1 MSGESPDFVFDT
13 NVLVSAALFPTSI
26 PSRSLHVAR
35 STGILLL
42 SGDTLRE
49 LEAVLARSK
58 FDHYLDERLRF
69 EFLELLKRA
78 FTMVEIVERIAACRD
93 PRDDKFLEVAV
104 NGRARW
110 IVTGDSDLL
119 SLDPFKD
126 IRIVTP
132 ARMLEGPSAAGS
144 RRS

>member
-1 MSGESPDFVFDT
+1 MGGDPPGFVFDT

-26 PSRSLHVAR
+26 PSRSLHAAR
-35 STGILLL
+35 LAGILLL

-49 LEAVLARSK
+49 VEAVLARSK
-58 FDHYLDERLRF
+58 FDLYLDERLRF

-78 FTMVEIVERIAACRD
+78 STMVEIAERIAACRD
-93 PRDDKFLEVAV
+93 PRDDQFLEVAV
-104 NGRARW
+104 NGRAAW

-119 SLDPFKD
+119 SLDPFRD

-132 ARMLEGPSAAGS
+132 AQMLEDPSTAGV
-144 RRS
+144 R

>member
-1 MSGESPDFVFDT
+1 MSGDPQAFVFDT
-13 NVLVSAALFPTSI
+13 NVLGSAALFPTSV

-35 STGILLL
+35 STGLLLL

-49 LEAVLARSK
+49 IEAVLARSK
-58 FDHYLDERLRF
+58 FDHYLDEGLRF

-78 FTMVEIVERIAACRD
+78 SIMVEIVERIAACRD
-93 PRDDKFLEVAV
+93 PRDDQFLEVAV
-104 NGRARW
+104 NGRAAW

-119 SLDPFKD
+119 SLDPFRD

-132 ARMLEGPSAAGS
+132 AQMLEDLSAPGT
-144 RRS
+144 R

>member
-1 MSGESPDFVFDT
+1 MSGDPPGFVFDT

-35 STGILLL
+35 SAGILLL

-49 LEAVLARSK
+49 LEAVLARNK
-58 FDHYLDERLRF
+58 FDAYLDESLRF
-69 EFLELLKRA
+69 EFLELIKRA
-78 FTMVEIVERIAACRD
+78 STMVEIVERIAACRD
-93 PRDDKFLEVAV
+93 PRDDQFLEVAV
-104 NGRARW
+104 NARAAW

-119 SLDPFKD
+119 SLDPFRD

-132 ARMLEGPSAAGS
+132 AQMLEDPSAAGV
-144 RRS
+144 R